1 MVIRFFW
8 TRAASAWIAVLYMV
22 LGLLLLL
29 FPDASGRF
37 FIQALAAGAVL
48 YGVVHLWRY
57 GQSRRTAEDSPG
69 DLFLGILPLAFAAFA
84 LLRPLTILSFLPLTL
99 GLLLLADGIGKAP
112 LAIRAVRGRGADR
125 LPQLIA
131 CLLPIVLGGLLVADP
146 FQGARAVIMVFG
158 FALLADGA
166 SDLATAILA
175 RRAGGSGG

>member
-8 TRAASAWIAVLYMV
+8 TRAASVWIAVLYMV

-37 FIQALAAGAVL
+37 FIRALAAGAVL
-48 YGVVHLWRY
+48 YGVVHLCRY

-69 DLFLGILPLAFAAFA
+69 DLFLGALPLAFAAFA

-99 GLLLLADGIGKAP
+99 GLLLLVDGLGKAP
-112 LAIRAVRGRGADR
+112 LAVRAMKRRGDDR
-125 LPQLIA
+125 VPQLIA
-131 CLLPIVLGGLLVADP
+131 CLLPIVLGGLL
-146 FQGARAVIMVFG
+146 QGVRAVIMVFG
-158 FALLADGA
+158 LALLADGA

-175 RRAGGSGG
+175 RRSEGSGG